1 MRRSFRCLDKPRE
14 VRDRSLALFDCRR
27 LDEPDN
33 DALSMREVVG
43 GSSATTGLRLTVPAG
58 CLTLVG

>member
-33 DALSMREVVG
+33 DALSMREVV
-43 GSSATTGLRLTVPAG
+43 TTWWQSLAG
-58 CLTLVG
+58 VNK